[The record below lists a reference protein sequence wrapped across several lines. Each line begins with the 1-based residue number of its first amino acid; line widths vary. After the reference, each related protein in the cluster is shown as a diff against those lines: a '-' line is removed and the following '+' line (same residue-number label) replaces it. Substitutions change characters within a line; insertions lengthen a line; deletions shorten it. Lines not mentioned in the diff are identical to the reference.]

1 MKQRQQID
9 DPDAPPVS
17 RQRARGQ
24 IAIALTLALLGFL
37 LATQLRSQQGL
48 TQRLS
53 IERESDLG
61 QILTELTARSDQLSS
76 EIVDLRVKLAAASGS
91 QAQQGAL
98 IADARQQL
106 QALQIL
112 LGIVPVK
119 GQGIVMSF
127 SDPDR
132 TLGPDVLLD
141 TVQELR
147 DAGAEAIAISGVRVV
162 ASTAFT
168 GAPGAIQVAGQPIQT
183 PYVVQAIGPSSTL
196 AEAMRIPGGVVD
208 SLAADAGTSVR
219 ITEEGSVSIL
229 HVSAL
234 PRFVNA
240 RPTTRR

>member
-1 MKQRQQID
+1 MTENPSRTET
-9 DPDAPPVS
+9 P

-48 TQRLS
+48 AQRLS
-53 IERESDLG
+53 IEKESDLG
-61 QILTELTARSDQLSS
+61 RILTELTDRSDQLSS
-76 EIVDLRVKLAAASGS
+76 EIIDLRVKLAQASGT
-91 QAQQGAL
+91 QEQQRAL
-98 IADARQQL
+98 VADARQQL

-112 LGIVPVK
+112 LGLVPVK
-119 GQGIVMSF
+119 GPGIVMTF
-127 SDPDR
+127 EDPKS
-132 TLGPDVLLD
+132 TIGPDVLLD

-147 DAGAEAIAISGVRVV
+147 DAGAESMEISGIRVV

-168 GAPGAIQVAGQPIQT
+168 GTPGAIQINGRPVFA
-183 PYVVQAIGPSSTL
+183 PYVLTAIGPASTL

-208 SLAADAGTSVR
+208 SVGADAGASVR

-234 PRFVNA
+234 PTFVHA
-240 RPTTRR
+240 RPKTRR

>member
-1 MKQRQQID
+1 MTDIRD
-9 DPDAPPVS
+9 DAPGGKPS
-17 RQRARGQ
+17 ARARARGQ

-61 QILTELTARSDQLSS
+61 RILTELTDRSDQLSS
-76 EIVDLRVKLAAASGS
+76 EIVDLRVKLAQATGT
-91 QAQQGAL
+91 QAQQRAL
-98 IADARQQL
+98 VVDARQQL
-106 QALQIL
+106 EAVQIL
-112 LGIVPVK
+112 LGLVPVK
-119 GQGIVMSF
+119 GPGIVMTF
-127 SDPDR
+127 DDP
-132 TLGPDVLLD
+132 TTTIGPDVLLD
-141 TVQELR
+141 TIQELR
-147 DAGAEAIAISGVRVV
+147 DAGAEAIEISGVRIV

-168 GAPGAIQVAGQPIQT
+168 GTPGALSIGGTPVSRPYQVT
-183 PYVVQAIGPSSTL
+183 AIGPASTL

-208 SLAADAGTSVR
+208 SLAADQGASVR

-234 PRFVNA
+234 PQFVHA

>member
-1 MKQRQQID
+1 MKQRQQRED
-9 DPDAPPVS
+9 AEAPPVS

-61 QILTELTARSDQLSS
+61 QILTELTARSDLLSS
-76 EIVDLRVKLAAASGS
+76 EIVDLRVKLAEASGS
-91 QAQQGAL
+91 QAQQSAL

-112 LGIVPVK
+112 LGVVPVK
-119 GQGIVMSF
+119 GQGIVMTF

-168 GAPGAIQVAGQPIQT
+168 GVPGAMQVAGQPVQA

>member
-1 MKQRQQID
+1 MAEDQNRTGT
-9 DPDAPPVS
+9 P

-61 QILTELTARSDQLSS
+61 RILTELTDRSDQLSS
-76 EIVDLRVKLAAASGS
+76 EIVDLRVKLAQASGT
-91 QAQQGAL
+91 QAQQRAL

-106 QALQIL
+106 DSLKIL
-112 LGIVPVK
+112 LGIVPVE
-119 GQGIVMSF
+119 GPGIVMTFDDSKN
-127 SDPDR
+127 
-132 TLGPDVLLD
+132 TIGPDVLLD

-147 DAGAEAIAISGVRVV
+147 DAGAEALEISGVRIV

-168 GAPGAIQVAGQPIQT
+168 GSPGAIQINHLPVAA
-183 PYVVQAIGPSSTL
+183 PYVVTAIGSASTL

-208 SLAADAGTSVR
+208 SVAADAGASVR
-219 ITEEGSVSIL
+219 ITEEGSVNIL
-229 HVSAL
+229 QVSAL
-234 PRFVNA
+234 PTFVHA

>member
-1 MKQRQQID
+1 MT
-9 DPDAPPVS
+9 DAPKGAAGGEPS
-17 RQRARGQ
+17 PRARTRGQ

-48 TQRLS
+48 AQRLS
-53 IERESDLG
+53 IEKESDLG
-61 QILTELTARSDQLSS
+61 QILTELTARSDQISS
-76 EIVDLRVKLAAASGS
+76 EIVDLRVKVAQASGTE
-91 QAQQGAL
+91 AQQRAL
-98 IADARQQL
+98 VVDARQQL
-106 QALQIL
+106 EAVQIL
-112 LGIVPVK
+112 LGLVPVK
-119 GQGIVMSF
+119 GPGILMIF
-127 SDPDR
+127 NDPKT

-147 DAGAEAIAISGVRVV
+147 DAGAESIEISGVRIV

-168 GAPGAIQVAGQPIQT
+168 GTPGALRIGAT
-183 PYVVQAIGPSSTL
+183 PVSSPYEVTAIGPASTL

-208 SLAADAGTSVR
+208 SLAADQGASVR

-234 PRFVNA
+234 PKFVHA

>member
-1 MKQRQQID
+1 MKQRQEIEEAESS
-9 DPDAPPVS
+9 PAP

-76 EIVDLRVKLAAASGS
+76 EIVDLRVKLAEASGS
-91 QAQQGAL
+91 QAQQRAL

-112 LGIVPVK
+112 LGIVPVQ
-119 GQGIVMSF
+119 GQGIVMIF

-147 DAGAEAIAISGVRVV
+147 DAGAEAIEISGVRVV

-168 GAPGAIQVAGQPIQT
+168 GTPGALQVAGQPIQA

-219 ITEEGSVSIL
+219 ITEEGSINIL

-234 PRFVNA
+234 PQFVNA

>member
-1 MKQRQQID
+1 MMKTR
-9 DPDAPPVS
+9 PETDAPETS
-17 RQRARGQ
+17 GGARSRGQ

-61 QILTELTARSDQLSS
+61 QILTQLTDRSDQLSS
-76 EIVDLRVKLAAASGS
+76 EIVDLRVKLAQASGT
-91 QAQQGAL
+91 QAQQHAL
-98 IADARQQL
+98 IDDARQQL

-112 LGIVPVK
+112 LGLVPVR
-119 GQGIVMSF
+119 GPGIIMVF
-127 SDPDR
+127 NDPNG
-132 TLGPDVLLD
+132 TVGPDVLLD

-147 DAGAEAIAISGVRVV
+147 DAGAEGIEISGVRIV
-162 ASTAFT
+162 ASTSFT
-168 GAPGAIQVAGQPIQT
+168 GSPRAIVINQQAVHAPYEVK
-183 PYVVQAIGPSSTL
+183 AIGSSSTL

-208 SLAADAGTSVR
+208 SLAAHSGASVR

-229 HVSAL
+229 HVAAL
-234 PRFVNA
+234 PEFVHA

>member
-1 MKQRQQID
+1 MNETPEVQSGT
-9 DPDAPPVS
+9 PAPP

-61 QILTELTARSDQLSS
+61 RILTELTGRSDQLSS
-76 EIVDLRVKLAAASGS
+76 EIVDLRVKLAQVTGT
-91 QAQQGAL
+91 QAQQAAL
-98 IADARQQL
+98 VADARQQL

-112 LGIVPVK
+112 LGLVPVK
-119 GQGIVMSF
+119 GPGIVMSF
-127 SDPDR
+127 DDPR
-132 TLGPDVLLD
+132 TTIGPDVLLD

-147 DAGAEAIAISGVRVV
+147 DAGAEAIEISDVRIV

-168 GAPGAIQVAGQPIQT
+168 GTAGGLFIGGVPVSAPYLVT
-183 PYVVQAIGPSSTL
+183 AIGPASTL

-208 SLAADAGTSVR
+208 SLAADQGASVR
-219 ITEEGSVSIL
+219 IMEEGSVSIL

-234 PRFVNA
+234 PQLVHA
-240 RPTTRR
+240 RPKTRR

>member
-1 MKQRQQID
+1 MTDTSGGASGGGTTPR
-9 DPDAPPVS
+9 S
-17 RQRARGQ
+17 RTRGQ

-48 TQRLS
+48 AQRLS

-76 EIVDLRVKLAAASGS
+76 EIVDLRVKLAQATGTE
-91 QAQQGAL
+91 AQQRTL
-98 IADARQQL
+98 ITDARQQL
-106 QALQIL
+106 EALQIL
-112 LGIVPVK
+112 LGLVPVK
-119 GQGIVMSF
+119 GPGIQMTF
-127 SDPDR
+127 EDPKS

-147 DAGAEAIAISGVRVV
+147 DAGAEAIEISGVRVV

-168 GAPGAIQVAGQPIQT
+168 GPPGAIQVGRVAIPA
-183 PYVVQAIGPSSTL
+183 PYQVTAIGPASTL

-208 SLAADAGTSVR
+208 SLAAEAGTSVR
-219 ITEEGSVSIL
+219 ITEVSSASIL

-234 PRFVNA
+234 PEFVHA
-240 RPTTRR
+240 RPKTRR